1 AGARAAAAE
10 EPAEP
15 ARAADGPAAEGGA
28 VTTPRHAA
36 RVLAAVGSPG
46 RPPGL
51 PADEPAVRHYQ
62 AARKAPESLAPV
74 YAQLAPG
81 QDAFPEEKDA
91 AEIAARLDEL
101 SGFLR
106 QGRWKEAVESLA
118 APGFRGARLLPA
130 T

>member
-10 EPAEP
+10 APAEP

-36 RVLAAVGSPG
+36 RVLAAVASTALAS
-46 RPPGL
+46 GL

-81 QDAFPEEKDA
+81 QDAFPDEKDA
-91 AEIAARLDEL
+91 AGSA
-101 SGFLR
+101 GGLR
-106 QGRWKEAVESLA
+106 RVLRCLL
-118 APGFRGARLLPA
+118 RGA
-130 T
+130 